1 MKAYA
6 YAIAAAVLFA
16 GCSTVEICREGGHD
30 MCYVCTSEWVLISCI
45 PVFSG
50 NPNGH
55 GCLLFH
61 DTAKMESNISLLEK
75 AMDEG
80 HYVDIINP
88 VSFSTEESMIP
99 FIFSRRL
106 FHTSAELVMASQKTA
121 PHGKTQAAAAST
133 PQKALKE

>member
-30 MCYVCTSEWVLISCI
+30 MCYICTSEWVLVDCI

-50 NPNGH
+50 DPDGNGPV
-55 GCLLFH
+55 LFH
-61 DTAKMESNISLLEK
+61 DTAKMETNITLLER
-75 AMDEG
+75 AMNRG
-80 HYVDIINP
+80 HYVDILNP
-88 VSFSTEESMIP
+88 VSFCTEEAMIP
-99 FIFSRRL
+99 LVFKRKL